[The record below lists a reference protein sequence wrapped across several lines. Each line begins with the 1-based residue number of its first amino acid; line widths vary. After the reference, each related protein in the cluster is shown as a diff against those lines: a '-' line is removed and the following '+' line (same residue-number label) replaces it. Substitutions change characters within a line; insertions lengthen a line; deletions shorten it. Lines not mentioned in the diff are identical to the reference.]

1 MSERMIELQRA
12 RLLNV
17 GKGAKPP
24 SGTQNGTAGSAMQV
38 QQPPDPQQTA
48 AARVRSEDELLQS
61 FLQKLQNRDDSRAE
75 SQSGPTVPT
84 SLSRRML
91 QRQGVGYLD
100 PSVGAIVSAAA
111 DRFLVTVLQQSLV
124 CRDQRLKGAEQ
135 AKEAAM
141 HRKRHLDNHNADRD
155 DRERR
160 KADSELQREARNLA
174 AIEAAETLTKE
185 KAATAAAGATGAD
198 DGDGAKAKKRKTP
211 ASSPLNGSKRKREED
226 DAGQDDDAYDSM
238 DEEEDYYQAHLG
250 SDMPD
255 FGDEIEDEDDML
267 ILRDILL
274 PLQAWNYHVNG
285 KEGYVTSRAEEEEDE
300 AELHSTDMD
309 APVADT
315 SHEEASVSKEATNG
329 ITGDLQDLAK
339 GAPSTPNKS
348 K

>member
-17 GKGAKPP
+17 GKGAKPATA
-24 SGTQNGTAGSAMQV
+24 TQNGPTGSAV
-38 QQPPDPQQTA
+38 PLPPQDPQQAA
-48 AARVRSEDELLQS
+48 AARVMSEDELLQS

-75 SQSGPTVPT
+75 SASGPTVPT

-124 CRDQRLKGAEQ
+124 CRDQRLRGAEQ

-141 HRKRHLDNHNADRD
+141 HRKRHLEHYNTDRD

-160 KADSELQREARNLA
+160 KADNELQREKRNLA

-185 KAATAAAGATGAD
+185 KATAAAAGVTGAD
-198 DGDGAKAKKRKTP
+198 DGDVTKAKKRKAP
-211 ASSPLNGSKRKREED
+211 ASAPLNGNKRKRDET
-226 DAGQDDDAYDSM
+226 DAGEDEDAYDSI
-238 DEEEDYYQAHLG
+238 DEEEEYYQAHLG
-250 SDMPD
+250 SDIAD
-255 FGDEIEDEDDML
+255 IGDDIEDDDDML
-267 ILRDILL
+267 ILRDIIE
-274 PLQAWNYHVNG
+274 PLRTWNYHVNG
-285 KEGYVTSRAEEEEDE
+285 KEGFVTSHAEDE
-300 AELHSTDMD
+300 DEELHSMDLD
-309 APVADT
+309 APDPD
-315 SHEEASVSKEATNG
+315 ASNGEGNSIDATNG
-329 ITGDLQDLAK
+329 MTGELQDIAK
-339 GAPSTPNKS
+339 AAPSTPNKA